1 MHSRGQALT
10 CGTISLIVTNLWRL
24 IFNPSHQLMLYVRCP
39 KCPLP
44 SRRLPTWFFFTIDRA
59 GVNRLEL
66 VNKQKAKM
74 SGVFGVSLLPVL
86 QRSRPDLRVGLERVD
101 GQALDECHLLTPG
114 MVSMDDLQTMRVWK
128 CLRLHYGV
136 GYLLPT
142 HLMEASQKAL
152 EALLHARRLQ
162 GGKLVLSHADEDGSD
177 DCRTRVR
184 EALEALEQ
192 LGMVSC
198 SSKQSRSST
207 WSFTSTGEKSI
218 AVSVWIGQPVQA
230 LTRRQGVA
238 IRDLTLFELL
248 DVLQERCWT
257 CQFPAA
263 RAPRASLAYTVGSEK
278 ICWLRPST
286 KSITLKY
293 LLALLDAENHAQP
306 VFPFQTVKY
315 YDHIL
320 AGKVWDFQRRKK
332 KALPFSFQPEAIQ
345 DIQLSV
351 VTPEPLD
358 GSGHMEAIADADS
371 QPSASDRGESASDDG
386 DEDCFEED
394 LVAGDVAEL
403 DVAEG
408 GEDDGG
414 DRSEEVS
421 FQWRN
426 AFLFTKIFNG
436 PGGSWSGYQVS
447 CKLHGGHHCRVGR
460 SFHTHGGH
468 DATLAKMKTWCVLG
482 SARSVKTAHQHK
494 FDVVFPDDPMCDVDL
509 EAYPL
514 PPLDDAASARSR
526 RKRQRLS

>member
-1 MHSRGQALT
+1 MCKYATEFIESIILASDDTVVLSMGPSLSRSCDSIFTSVDALT
-10 CGTISLIVTNLWRL
+10 GPSVDVRDDF
-24 IFNPSHQLMLYVRCP
+24 FNRD
-39 KCPLP
+39 KPLALDFQP
-44 SRRLPTWFFFTIDRA
+44 EPPADVVCAVSEMSVAQSSTSNMVFITIDRA

-128 CLRLHYGV
+128 CLRLQYGV

-142 HLMEASQKAL
+142 HLIEASQKAL

-162 GGKLVLSHADEDGSD
+162 GGKLVLSHADQDGSD
-177 DCRTRVR
+177 ARRTRVR

-238 IRDLTLFELL
+238 IRDLMLFELL

-257 CQFPAA
+257 CQCPAA

-293 LLALLDAENHAQP
+293 LLALLDAEPTLLPNL
-306 VFPFQTVKY
+306 VFNPQ
-315 YDHIL
+315 D
-320 AGKVWDFQRRKK
+320 KK
-332 KALPFSFQPEAIQ
+332 
-345 DIQLSV
+345 
-351 VTPEPLD
+351 
-358 GSGHMEAIADADS
+358 
-371 QPSASDRGESASDDG
+371 
-386 DEDCFEED
+386 
-394 LVAGDVAEL
+394 
-403 DVAEG
+403 
-408 GEDDGG
+408 
-414 DRSEEVS
+414 
-421 FQWRN
+421 RN
-426 AFLFTKIFNG
+426 
-436 PGGSWSGYQVS
+436 
-447 CKLHGGHHCRVGR
+447 R
-460 SFHTHGGH
+460 
-468 DATLAKMKTWCVLG
+468 
-482 SARSVKTAHQHK
+482 
-494 FDVVFPDDPMCDVDL
+494 
-509 EAYPL
+509 
-514 PPLDDAASARSR
+514 PPLS
-526 RKRQRLS
+526 